1 MATYFVRLTVYD
13 PEVMEVLA
21 SLKRSRK
28 QSAFIVEALRH
39 FLTAESGQN
48 LFRSMTG
55 APKPAPAAV
64 PKTVTAPQHAPS
76 RSPSPTDLDDIFRR

>member
-1 MATYFVRLTVYD
+1 MATFFVRLTVYD
-13 PEVMEVLA
+13 PEVMETLE

-48 LFRSMTG
+48 LLRSMTG
-55 APKPAPAAV
+55 APKPARAAV
-64 PKTVTAPQHAPS
+64 PKAVAAPQHAPS